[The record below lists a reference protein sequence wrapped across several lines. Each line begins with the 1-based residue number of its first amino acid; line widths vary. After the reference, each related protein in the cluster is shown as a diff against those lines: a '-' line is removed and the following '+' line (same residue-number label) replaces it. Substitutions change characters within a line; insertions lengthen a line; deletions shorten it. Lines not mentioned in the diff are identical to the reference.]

1 MRIWSLHPQY
11 LDPQG
16 LVALWRETLLAQ
28 KVLRGE
34 TRGYRSH
41 PQLARFSA
49 QSQPV
54 AAIGA
59 YLHAVHAEASRRGYS
74 FDETK
79 IIHREPHSEI
89 HVAAGQIE
97 YEWQHLLAKLS
108 IRNPALHE
116 QLRDASPPIVH
127 PLFRVVPGGIETWER
142 LSGDN
147 MSRFI
152 DGDA

>member
-41 PQLARFSA
+41 PQLFRFRA

-54 AAIGA
+54 TAIGV
-59 YLHAVHAEASRRGYS
+59 YLHAVHAEAVRRGYS

-79 IIHREPHSEI
+79 IIRCAAHSEI
-89 HVAAGQIE
+89 HVTAGQVE
-97 YEWQHLLAKLS
+97 YEWKHLLAKLS
-108 IRNPALHE
+108 VRNPSLHDKF
-116 QLRDASPPIVH
+116 RVVSSPIVH
-127 PLFRVVPGGIETWER
+127 PLFRVVPGGIESWER
-142 LSGDN
+142 V
-147 MSRFI
+147 
-152 DGDA
+152 

>member
-16 LVALWRETLLAQ
+16 LVALWREALLAQ
-28 KVLRGE
+28 KVLCGE

-41 PQLARFSA
+41 PQLTRFRA

-59 YLHAVHAEASRRGYS
+59 YLHAVRAEAVRRGYS

-79 IIHREPHSEI
+79 IIHRAVHSKI
-89 HVAAGQIE
+89 HVTVGQIE
-97 YEWQHLLAKLS
+97 YEWKHLLAKLS
-108 IRNPALHE
+108 TRNSALHE
-116 QLRDASPPIVH
+116 KFRTVSFPIVH
-127 PLFRVVPGGIETWER
+127 PLFRVIPGSIETWER
-142 LSGDN
+142 T
-147 MSRFI
+147 
-152 DGDA
+152 